1 MSPLLPTATTGS
13 ASPVAG
19 SIASSTASAQGPRSA
34 APTQIAEPVEPI
46 GSSRATDALDQR
58 LRRAA
63 TALYGDR
70 EVQVETV
77 HDDSTGRTVVRVRDR
92 VSGEVVAQTPPEE
105 LLRFW
110 ATARQEPPLVD
121 IRT

>member
-19 SIASSTASAQGPRSA
+19 SIATSTASAQGPRSA
-34 APTQIAEPVEPI
+34 APTQIAKPVEPI
-46 GSSRATDALDQR
+46 GSARATDALDER
-58 LRRAA
+58 VRRAA

-70 EVQVETV
+70 DVRIETV
-77 HDDSTGRTVVRVRDR
+77 HDEATGRTVVRVRDR
-92 VSGEVVAQTPPEE
+92 VSGDLVVQTPPEE

-110 ATARQEPPLVD
+110 AAAREDRPLVD